1 MPDRMSRVEVM
12 IELDA
17 GPGGQ
22 DDELDRS
29 TQQLRRRLRELDVL
43 DVRRLAD
50 SSPERGPNG
59 AGDTANDTAGGE
71 QVHGA
76 ALVVQLAPVL
86 PALLDVVQTV
96 RAWLSQ
102 YPDRV
107 VSLAIDGD
115 RLEVAGGSLEEQRER
130 IRSWTERHSPTEL

>member
-1 MPDRMSRVEVM
+1 MVDRMSRVEVV
-12 IELDA
+12 IELDTR
-17 GPGGQ
+17 PGGT

-29 TQQLRRRLRELDVL
+29 AEQLRRRLRELDVL
-43 DVRRLAD
+43 DVRRLVD
-50 SSPERGPNG
+50 SSPDRTADG
-59 AGDTANDTAGGE
+59 GDVIAGGD
-71 QVHGA
+71 QVDGA